1 MIVDGISV
9 EHLEIEV
16 IGVAGIV
23 ISFGDRNVG
32 TGWAAFIE
40 HLRSWEIGCSLRI
53 EDGPALLARLGC
65 EQRHGENLADASQPL
80 VRCYI
85 AQNAVAHF
93 SLVGQLPQNVWRQ
106 NGANGMGMWWHLKS
120 PPDHCVCYL
129 HRQQTAVSALCHR
142 SNRESTLPASRHQWL
157 TDGDAPRFR

>member
-16 IGVAGIV
+16 IGGAGIV

-53 EDGPALLARLGC
+53 ENGPALLARLGC

-93 SLVGQLPQNVWRQ
+93 SLIGQLPQNVWRQ
-106 NGANGMGMWWHLKS
+106 DGTKRMSMWWHLKS
-120 PPDHCVCYL
+120 PLDYCVCYP
-129 HRQQTAVSALCHR
+129 HRRCPPAHTNGVNGWRCSAIPAN
-142 SNRESTLPASRHQWL
+142 SFNRD
-157 TDGDAPRFR
+157 TDRL